1 MSSSG
6 DEDAPERVSLDEL
19 VAYEAGELT
28 GVEEDRVRMRIACDP
43 AAQTRLARMR
53 AVRRLL
59 PTSSVE
65 VPEDM
70 PEDMASRVESHLRR
84 EVERYADGGEAPEP
98 PTPPEV

>member
-6 DEDAPERVSLDEL
+6 DEDTPESVSLDEL

-28 GVEEDRVRMRIACDP
+28 GVEEDRVRMRIAGDP

-53 AVRRLL
+53 AVRRVL
-59 PTSSVE
+59 PTTPVE

-84 EVERYADGGEAPEP
+84 EVERYVRGEDDPQL
-98 PTPPEV
+98 PTD